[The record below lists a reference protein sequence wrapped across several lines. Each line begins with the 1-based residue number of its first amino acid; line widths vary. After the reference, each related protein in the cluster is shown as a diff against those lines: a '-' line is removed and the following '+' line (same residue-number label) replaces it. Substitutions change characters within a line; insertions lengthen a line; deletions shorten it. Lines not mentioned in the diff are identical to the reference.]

1 VSCHNGQQIAKA
13 RRNRLE
19 SNDLWRHGMAGRM
32 PGNYDP
38 LGTAQGVP
46 GPKRD
51 SSMASSPQAT
61 QIARKEMISMT
72 V

>member
-1 VSCHNGQQIAKA
+1 
-13 RRNRLE
+13 
-19 SNDLWRHGMAGRM
+19 M